1 MRKVDLQLSYL
12 VYESLQELSAED
24 QTLMQRAVQ
33 ASNNAYAPYSQF
45 YVGCA
50 ILLEN
55 GETII
60 GNNQENVAYPS
71 GICAERVAIF
81 AASAQYPGVAVKTMA
96 ITAHSIIMD
105 PDTPITPCGACRQ
118 VVAEYESQFKKPI
131 RILLLNPNGEVM
143 EANSIDVFLPFMFK
157 AEGLKK

>member
-1 MRKVDLQLSYL
+1 MSYV
-12 VYESLQELSAED
+12 VYGSVNELSKED
-24 QTLMQRAVQ
+24 QDLIQLAVQ
-33 ASNNAYAPYSQF
+33 ASNKAYAPYSRF

-55 GETII
+55 GKKVI

-143 EANSIDVFLPFMFK
+143 EADSIDVFLPFMFR

>member
-1 MRKVDLQLSYL
+1 
-12 VYESLQELSAED
+12 
-24 QTLMQRAVQ
+24 
-33 ASNNAYAPYSQF
+33 
-45 YVGCA
+45 
-50 ILLEN
+50 
-55 GETII
+55 
-60 GNNQENVAYPS
+60 
-71 GICAERVAIF
+71 
-81 AASAQYPGVAVKTMA
+81 VAVKTMA

-143 EANSIDVFLPFMFK
+143 EANSIDVFLPFMFR

>member
-1 MRKVDLQLSYL
+1 MRKVDLTLSYV
-12 VYESLQELSAED
+12 VYGSVNELSKED
-24 QTLMQRAVQ
+24 QDLIQLAVQ
-33 ASNNAYAPYSQF
+33 ASNKAYAPYSRF

-55 GETII
+55 GKKVI

-143 EANSIDVFLPFMFK
+143 EADSIDVFLPFMFR

>member
-55 GETII
+55 GKTII

-96 ITAHSIIMD
+96 ITAHSVIMD
-105 PDTPITPCGACRQ
+105 PNTPITPCGACRQ

-143 EANSIDVFLPFMFK
+143 EASSIDVFLPFMFR

>member
-1 MRKVDLQLSYL
+1 MKNLDFSISYRL
-12 VYESLQELSAED
+12 YESVHELSDADRSIIQLALE
-24 QTLMQRAVQ
+24 
-33 ASNNAYAPYSQF
+33 ASDKAYAPYSQF

-50 ILLEN
+50 IQLEN
-55 GETII
+55 GEVII

-81 AASAQYPGVAVKTMA
+81 AASAQYPGVAATTMA

-105 PDTPITPCGACRQ
+105 PNTPISPCGACRQ
-118 VVAEYESQFKKPI
+118 VIAEYETQFKKPI

-143 EANSIDVFLPFMFK
+143 EAQSIEVFLPFMFR